1 MSDRPKF
8 FDDLAGVA
16 GGAMSAFAGLRE
28 EMMAAM
34 RARMDE
40 TVRRMDLV
48 KRDEFDAVAEMARRA
63 REESDS
69 LALRVAAL
77 EGRLAGMAAAEPVTP
92 VAEVD
97 EVGPAEPVLH
107 AAPEQHEPA
116 PHMEVDETHKPEDGA
131 PPL

>member
-34 RARMDE
+34 RARLDE

-63 REESDS
+63 REEADA

-77 EGRLAGMAAAEPVTP
+77 EGRLAAAPVVTQAAEDLPAAPVPHEAAGP
-92 VAEVD
+92 VASEPHVEV
-97 EVGPAEPVLH
+97 EFPQ
-107 AAPEQHEPA
+107 APEG
-116 PHMEVDETHKPEDGA
+116 GA
-131 PPL
+131 PVAPE